1 MVDMPFNLYSVFNG
15 FKCGDIMNDLS
26 FQNNYPCYKGLPLED
41 AELVEIGDALK
52 LVISN
57 IRQSFQRLME
67 SVLEA
72 CRNIWGLFG
81 IKYRTESI
89 IGILAP
95 EHWLKWKYKE

>member
-1 MVDMPFNLYSVFNG
+1 MDKIE
-15 FKCGDIMNDLS
+15 FKS
-26 FQNNYPCYKGLPLED
+26 NYPVYKGVALED